1 MSIEKNIYFYKGTAL
16 KLHTHFHCAYNLKY
30 HLVLVVKYRH
40 KCLTEDLL
48 KLAETTCKRICDNWD
63 FDMIE
68 FGGESDHVHILFS
81 AYPSA
86 DLSVF
91 INNIKTVSSRMIR
104 KEHSEYLSLFFSKPT
119 LWSRGYYLLSV
130 GDVDLQKTKKF
141 IQNQGKKNTYPSTA
155 KPL

>member
-1 MSIEKNIYFYKGTAL
+1 VSIKKIFIFIKEIIL

-68 FGGESDHVHILFS
+68 FRGESDHVHILFS

-119 LWSRGYYLLSV
+119 LWSRGYCLQSV
-130 GDVDLQKTKKF
+130 GDVDSQKTKKY
-141 IQNQGKKNTYPSTA
+141 IQNQGKGNHLSIHG
-155 KPL
+155 